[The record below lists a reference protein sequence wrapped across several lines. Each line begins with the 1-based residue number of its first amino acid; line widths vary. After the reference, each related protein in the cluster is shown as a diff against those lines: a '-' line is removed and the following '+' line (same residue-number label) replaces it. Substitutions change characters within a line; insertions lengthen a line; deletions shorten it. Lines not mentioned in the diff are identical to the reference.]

1 MHQDPERAAGV
12 PEPIEP
18 SRFNPKAALPYGLTI
33 NHIRAAMSEFVAF
46 LGLINQTLYAKGLQ
60 RLETMLMPANWIYEA
75 SATGVARAT
84 ARGPRRESSE
94 PPASG

>member
-1 MHQDPERAAGV
+1 M

-46 LGLINQTLYAKGLQ
+46 LGLVNQTLYAKGLQ
-60 RLETMLMPANWIYEA
+60 RLETIA
-75 SATGVARAT
+75 SQATGLSMRPEVSGRHRSA
-84 ARGPRRESSE
+84 SSK
-94 PPASG
+94 SSVHI